1 MFESPFNEAKEES
14 DLVSQKKTVAAVSI
28 FLGMAVQTA
37 QLGLW
42 DGETGLGIGFG
53 WIVDFV

>member
-42 DGETGLGIGFG
+42 DGEIGLGTGFG